1 MQTLEEIELLLQ
13 PLPIKDSTKKT
24 YLQTYKRMVKSKIFK
39 NAIPAAS
46 EKTIIENI
54 EKLTDKTTS
63 RINLLILCTILQK
76 IYNKDVNELV
86 KYRKKLYDNLTT
98 DISEKNIFLQKALPS
113 FDEIENY
120 INDLYT
126 KKLYIQYVINYLIF
140 TYSTRN
146 LDIDVKV
153 ICNKKDLNNN
163 EKFIL
168 IRSTDCVFYRNKYK
182 TVSSYGA
189 KKHIIRSRKFL
200 KAMKSIDRP
209 NNQYLLLNNK
219 DEHIDENAIGMYVQH
234 YTMEDIGEGNMFK
247 IKINHYKGDLNK
259 LKQLSQDRGTDI
271 NTIITYY
278 NIQS

>member
-1 MQTLEEIELLLQ
+1 M
-13 PLPIKDSTKKT
+13 
-24 YLQTYKRMVKSKIFK
+24 
-39 NAIPAAS
+39 
-46 EKTIIENI
+46 
-54 EKLTDKTTS
+54 
-63 RINLLILCTILQK
+63 
-76 IYNKDVNELV
+76 
-86 KYRKKLYDNLTT
+86 
-98 DISEKNIFLQKALPS
+98 
-113 FDEIENY
+113 
-120 INDLYT
+120 
-126 KKLYIQYVINYLIF
+126 
-140 TYSTRN
+140 
-146 LDIDVKV
+146 KV
-153 ICNKKDLNNN
+153 IYNKKDLNDN
-163 EKFIL
+163 ENFIL

-189 KKHIIRSRKFL
+189 KKHIIRSRNFL